1 MISGMGTDVFGK
13 AIRAYHSGRSR
24 GWIYTYSSLEEEDRF
39 PVSYLFRDFDAMP
52 LLEQTALKICRG
64 KVLDIG
70 CGAGSHSLYLA
81 EKGIEVTSLDISPG
95 AVEVCRERGL
105 KEVVQADYWQFKGR
119 TYDTLLLLMN
129 GIGMVGQIAR
139 MPHFLK
145 KAKEMLNPGGQIVF
159 DSSDI
164 VYMFDEAE
172 LPAQDERY
180 YGEVVFQIAYGKVK
194 SDPFP
199 WLYID
204 FKTLEEMASAN
215 GFESEIVRKGD
226 HYDYLAKLTLKGY

>member
-1 MISGMGTDVFGK
+1 MISNMGKDVFGK

-24 GWIYTYSSLEEEDRF
+24 GQIRTYSSLEEEDRF

-52 LLEQTALKICRG
+52 LLEQTALESCWG

-70 CGAGSHSLYLA
+70 CGAGSHSLYL
-81 EKGIEVTSLDISPG
+81 EGKGLDVTSLDESPG
-95 AVEVCRERGL
+95 AVEVCRKRGL
-105 KEVVQADYWQFKGR
+105 KDVVQADFWQFEGGK
-119 TYDTLLLLMN
+119 YDTLLLLMN
-129 GIGMVGQIAR
+129 GIGLVGQIER
-139 MPHFLK
+139 MPRFLE

-164 VYMFDEAE
+164 VYMFDEEE
-172 LPAQDERY
+172 LPAGDEPY
-180 YGEVVFQIAYGKVK
+180 YGEVVFQIAYGNLR

-204 FKTLEEMASAN
+204 FKTLEQIASAN
-215 GFESEIVRKGD
+215 GFQCELVRKGD
-226 HYDYLAKLTLKGY
+226 HYDYLAKLTFKGY